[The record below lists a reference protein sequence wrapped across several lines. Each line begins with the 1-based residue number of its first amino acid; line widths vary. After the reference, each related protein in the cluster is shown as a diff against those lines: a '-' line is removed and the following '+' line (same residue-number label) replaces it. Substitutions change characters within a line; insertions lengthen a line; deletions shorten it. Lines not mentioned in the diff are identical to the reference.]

1 MFSHISSHLALETH
15 VLSYILPPSLRDPWS
30 LVYPPPSLRDPC
42 SLIYPPTQLERP
54 MVSSLPCPPKSG
66 SLACK
71 IVLTSSLITF
81 YILDAVIVTVL
92 QIILTPHGIRYLLVR
107 LPLLVIF
114 AVCTGHSCESQRESL
129 LASEI

>member
-1 MFSHISSHLALETH
+1 MKTRALKILTWLCQLANLC
-15 VLSYILPPSLRDPWS
+15 YI
-30 LVYPPPSLRDPC
+30 
-42 SLIYPPTQLERP
+42 
-54 MVSSLPCPPKSG
+54 
-66 SLACK
+66 
-71 IVLTSSLITF
+71 ITF